1 MLSLALSL
9 FAGSAFSYTFPLIR
23 KPEVT
28 SLRSH
33 AVTST
38 SSYNASARL
47 VDLHNP
53 SGTRYTALL
62 DVQGVQF
69 EVRVAYAGVRI
80 RHGLT

>member
-47 VDLHNP
+47 DLHNP

-62 DVQGVQF
+62 YVQGVQF